1 MGANAVTTVPVY
13 TAGEVLTAA
22 DLNITNSGIPVFAT
36 TTTRDAAFG
45 GAGEKALAE
54 GQFAYIEAT
63 NTTQYYD
70 GAAWQSVG
78 VAPGLV
84 LIAANTFSAATSVSL
99 PTNTF
104 SSTYRNYK
112 VIFDITATT
121 ARSAITLRFRTA
133 GTDNSSAD
141 YTQAAPGY
149 DSNASAANLSQAS
162 ATSLTVATN
171 FATEPIVVN
180 LDIFNPQLTL
190 RTWGTGFYTSDSSAG
205 AAVQTRATGFKF
217 GTTTSFDSMS
227 LISSVASSM
236 TGVYRVYGYSD
247 L

>member
-1 MGANAVTTVPVY
+1 MGANAQIAVPAFV
-13 TAGEVLTAA
+13 AGEVLTAA
-22 DLNITNSGIPVFAT
+22 EMTQINTGIPVFAT
-36 TTTRDAAFG
+36 TTTRDAAFSG
-45 GAGEKALAE
+45 TGEKVLAE

-84 LIAANTFSAATSVSL
+84 LITGAAFSLATSVSL
-99 PTNTF
+99 PASTF
-104 SSTYRNYK
+104 TSTYRNYK
-112 VIFDITATT
+112 IIFDVTATT
-121 ARSAITLRFRTA
+121 ARSALTLRFRTA
-133 GTDNSSAD
+133 GTDDTAAN
-141 YTQAAPGY
+141 YTQAAAGY
-149 DSNASAANLSQAS
+149 DSNASAADFSQAS

-205 AAVQTRATGFKF
+205 AAVQTRATSFKF
-217 GTTTSFDSMS
+217 GATTSFDSMS